1 MTAVAG
7 VEFDALTEEQVVARV
22 MEGLRIGRGGWI
34 VTPNVDIC
42 RQVSRDAEARALVG
56 RASVVVA
63 DGMPLVWASRLG
75 GEPLPERVTG
85 ASLIFSLSAAAA
97 ADGRSVYL
105 LGGEP
110 GVPDKAAAEL
120 QSRSP
125 GLQVAGTE
133 APPPD
138 FSLNWVRERLAT
150 ARPDIV
156 FAGLGFPKQERII
169 AALAPGLPG
178 TWFVG
183 CGAAIPFAAGVLRR
197 APEWV
202 QQAGLEWAW
211 RLASEP
217 RRLFRRYL
225 VEDLPFAVRLL
236 VTARMAAARASQP
249 ASRRAAGNSR

>member
-7 VEFDALTEEQVVARV
+7 VEFDALTEEQVVAEV
-22 MEGLRIGRGGWI
+22 MEGLRTGRGGWI

-42 RQVSRDAEARALVG
+42 RQASRDPEARALIA

-75 GEPLPERVTG
+75 SEPLPERVAG

-97 ADGRSVYL
+97 AGGRSVYL

-120 QSRSP
+120 KTRYP
-125 GLQVAGTE
+125 GLRVAGTD
-133 APPPD
+133 APPPGFD
-138 FSLNWVRERLAT
+138 LDEVRERLAA

-156 FAGLGFPKQERII
+156 FAGLGFPKQERVI
-169 AALAPGLPG
+169 AAVAPGLPE

-183 CGAAIPFAAGVLRR
+183 CGAAIPFAAGALRR
-197 APEWV
+197 APERV
-202 QQAGLEWAW
+202 QRAGLEWAW

-225 VEDLPFAVRLL
+225 MEDLPFALRLL
-236 VTARMAAARASQP
+236 ITARMAGAR
-249 ASRRAAGNSR
+249 ASRRASRRTAGSSR